1 MKHQIAQILHRNIVS
16 DATVATLVQSLCIVM
31 GVVLLF
37 LPVWTLSALDL
48 TKAQMIF
55 GVLLSLNTAML
66 FIGFGVLL
74 PMVIA
79 RKTS

>member
-1 MKHQIAQILHRNIVS
+1 MP
-16 DATVATLVQSLCIVM
+16 DATVARLVQSLCIVM

-55 GVLLSLNTAML
+55 GVLLSLDTAML
-66 FIGFGVLL
+66 FIGFGLML
-74 PMVIA
+74 PMLIA